1 MKKILSAII
10 LILVLLSGCTS
21 GNTSAPATTP
31 SASPSPEPVASIPEI
46 DESQI
51 TEITEKMFIEQV
63 NDVYLNPDDY
73 LGKPLKLEGVFESFY
88 LEDTDETLRYVRR
101 LGPGCCGNDGFVG
114 FEVVYGG
121 EYPNKNDWVELIGIF
136 EEYEE
141 NDMQYFRIRAAS
153 LTVMDERGN
162 ENIQQ

>member
-1 MKKILSAII
+1 MKKIIPLLALI
-10 LILVLLSGCTS
+10 LILLSACSS
-21 GNTSAPATTP
+21 GNAAQTAE
-31 SASPSPEPVASIPEI
+31 ASPVQSSEPVISIPEI

-73 LGKPLKLEGVFESFY
+73 LGKPLKLEGVYESFY
-88 LEDTDETLRYVRR
+88 LEDTAETVRYVRR
-101 LGPGCCGNDGFVG
+101 LGPGCCGDDGFVG
-114 FEVVYGG
+114 FEIIFAG
-121 EYPNKNDWVELIGIF
+121 EYPEANDWVELIGIF

-153 LTVMDERGN
+153 LTVMDERGK
-162 ENIQQ
+162 ENLQP

>member
-1 MKKILSAII
+1 MKKTIPVLALI
-10 LILVLLSGCTS
+10 LIFLCACSS
-21 GNTSAPATTP
+21 GNTTPTAEPPAEHTSESA
-31 SASPSPEPVASIPEI
+31 ASIPEI

-63 NDVYLNPDDY
+63 NDVYLNPNDY
-73 LGKPLKLEGVFESFY
+73 LGKPIKLEGVFESFY

-101 LGPGCCGNDGFVG
+101 MGPGCCGNDGFVG
-114 FEVVYGG
+114 FEVIFGG
-121 EYPNKNDWVELIGIF
+121 EYPEANDWVELIGIF

-162 ENIQQ
+162 ENLQG